1 MVNRRHI
8 RIKVMQSV
16 YALLQSKSDNLAKE
30 EKFLLFSIQ
39 KAFDL
44 NVLQLL
50 LLVEVKKLAKEH
62 LEIKKKK
69 YLATVEDKNPSLKF
83 IENSVI
89 EAIENSEDIR
99 DYISKKKLDYWKENR
114 EYIRVIWDA
123 VQESSTY
130 KKYLSS
136 EESSFK
142 EDKDFILQ
150 IFEEIIAPNEKLFDF
165 YESVNLSWVD
175 DYPLVNTWIYKSI
188 KQLKKGEEFK
198 LLDFQIKEDDQEFLI
213 DLFRKVILYQDKYTK
228 DIDEKTPNW
237 DTERIAEID
246 LILIKM
252 AITEFLY
259 FPSIPAKVTINEYIE
274 IAKDYSTSKSSY
286 FINGVLD
293 KLLKDYNKENRLK
306 KIGRGLL

>member
-213 DLFRKVILYQDKYTK
+213 DLFRKVILHQDKYTK